1 MPSYSLHPSKIMRI
15 STVIHFVFWTGI
27 LLAQLPLL
35 GDIRG
40 KSRDEVIAAFGQPSS
55 ALNSSNREILN
66 YPQGK
71 IVLTGGTV
79 SSFRGTFNSDDT
91 PTPSVSPTTTVTTP
105 KSAPQAPQVTPQ
117 PTTSQPAERRSIQ
130 PFRWSHTLAEAQ
142 ARSVKENRPILALFT
157 GPDWCG
163 PCQQLEAEVLNTSN
177 FKRLG
182 RKKYIPLKI
191 ALYRNTYQS
200 AQAKA
205 EYNRLSS
212 EYNISVVPSFVILD
226 AEGNL
231 TAKPDLFKNRKGVT
245 NFEEQVFAAI
255 EEAENGGSG
264 MGLYTKIGIGVALAG
279 GAFMF
284 LRR

>member
-1 MPSYSLHPSKIMRI
+1 MKSASII
-15 STVIHFVFWTGI
+15 CIWTFV
-27 LLAQLPLL
+27 LLLQLPLH
-35 GDIRG
+35 GDISG
-40 KSRDEVIAAFGQPSS
+40 KSRDEVIAAFGQPIS
-55 ALNSSNREILN
+55 ALNTSSREILN

-71 IVLTGGTV
+71 IILTGGTV
-79 SSFRGTFNSDDT
+79 SSFEGTFNSDGA
-91 PTPSVSPTTTVTTP
+91 PSETAIASTTVTTP
-105 KSAPQAPQVTPQ
+105 KPTSPAPQTAPQ

-130 PFRWSHTLAEAQ
+130 PFRWSHTLAEAK
-142 ARSVKENRPILALFT
+142 ARSVKEERPILALFT

-163 PCQQLEAEVLNTSN
+163 PCQQLEAEVLSTSD

-182 RKKYIPLKI
+182 RKKYIPLKV

-200 AQAKA
+200 PQAKA

-212 EYNISVVPSFVILD
+212 EYKINGVPNFVILD

-245 NFEEQVFAAI
+245 NVQEQVFAAI

-279 GAFMF
+279 GAFIF

>member
-1 MPSYSLHPSKIMRI
+1 MKSASIFGI
-15 STVIHFVFWTGI
+15 FVSTLVLVI
-27 LLAQLPLL
+27 QLPLL

-40 KSRDEVIAAFGQPSS
+40 KSRDEVIAAFGEPTS
-55 ALNSSNREILN
+55 ALNNSNREILN

-91 PTPSVSPTTTVTTP
+91 PTQSVNPTTAVTIP
-105 KSAPQAPQVTPQ
+105 KSAPRPPQAATQ
-117 PTTSQPAERRSIQ
+117 PTSTQPAERRSIQ

-163 PCQQLEAEVLNTSN
+163 PCQQLEAAVLNTSN

-212 EYNISVVPSFVILD
+212 EYNISAVPSFVIID
-226 AEGNL
+226 AEGNI